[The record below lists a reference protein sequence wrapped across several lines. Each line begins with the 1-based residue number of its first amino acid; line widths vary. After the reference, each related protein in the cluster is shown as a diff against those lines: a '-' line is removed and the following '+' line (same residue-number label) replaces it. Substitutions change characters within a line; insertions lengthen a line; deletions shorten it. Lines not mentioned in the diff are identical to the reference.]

1 MKLLF
6 SWVTPLVRRGVAAP
20 LTYDDLLPLPHD
32 TTPKAST
39 GLLWKHWG
47 QVSSSRTQSYSL
59 HTKRVIVELQFL
71 GILQ

>member
-20 LTYDDLLPLPHD
+20 LTYEDLLPLPHD

-39 GLLWKHWG
+39 GLLWRHWG
-47 QVSSSRTQSYSL
+47 QVSSCLIAYPRKWSW
-59 HTKRVIVELQFL
+59 RV
-71 GILQ
+71 G